1 MPLTSSE
8 LNTLQS
14 LPCFAEI
21 VDISML
27 VDGMSHTCSKVTT
40 ASQVYF
46 VKRLNKETAWEEVVS
61 CRYAA
66 NHGLSPRVIYHDN
79 TWLVTEYIDSITVD
93 KAELSADKRINTSLM
108 LMAKLH
114 QLSPQLKTG
123 SLPYLD
129 TLKSVQRLFTNPA
142 VLPTRQRVIL
152 ADITDK
158 LTSIIEAE
166 QKRSGAKN
174 VLCHGDMNYSNIL
187 LDMTQQAWLIDFE
200 CSHLAPVE
208 FDLSM
213 FIAVNNFPT
222 HHINDI
228 VASYIALVP
237 NYRPNKTLLTYYLL
251 YSFFINGLWY
261 LDNSNHSEIN
271 NHLRSLAIAQWS
283 AFDSFA
289 IKSLVNLPELMPL
302 ID

>member
-1 MPLTSSE
+1 MSLTSSE
-8 LNTLQS
+8 LNILQS

-21 VDISML
+21 IDISML

-46 VKRLNKETAWEEVVS
+46 VKRLTKETAKEEVVS

-66 NHGLSPRVIYHDN
+66 DHGLSPKVIYYDN
-79 TWLVTEYIDSITVD
+79 TWLVTEYVDSITVD
-93 KAELSADKRINTSLM
+93 KAELSTDKYINISLT
-108 LMAKLH
+108 LMTKLH
-114 QLSPQLKTG
+114 LLSPQLKTG
-123 SLPYLD
+123 SIPYLD
-129 TLKSVQRLFTNPA
+129 TLKSVQRLFTNP
-142 VLPTRQRVIL
+142 LPLPARQRVIL
-152 ADITDK
+152 AKITHI
-158 LTSIIEAE
+158 LTSKIEAE
-166 QKRSGAKN
+166 QKLSGAAN

-187 LDMTQQAWLIDFE
+187 FDKTQQSWLIDFE

-213 FIAVNNFPT
+213 FIAVNNIST
-222 HHINDI
+222 HLIDDI
-228 VASYIALVP
+228 VASYTVLVP
-237 NYRPNKTLLTYYLL
+237 NYRPNLTLLTYYLL

-261 LDNSNHSEIN
+261 LDNTNDSKTN
-271 NHLRSLAIAQWS
+271 NTLQSLAIEQWS

-289 IKSLVNLPELMPL
+289 LKCLVDLPKLMSL